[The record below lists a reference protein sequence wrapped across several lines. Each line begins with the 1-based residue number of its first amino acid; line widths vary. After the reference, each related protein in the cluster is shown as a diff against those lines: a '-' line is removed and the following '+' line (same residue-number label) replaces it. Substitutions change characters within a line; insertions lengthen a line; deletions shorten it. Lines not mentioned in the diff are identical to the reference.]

1 MHDND
6 QLPDIVP
13 GCAGSRIPGGRILDY
28 RDKPERQLCR
38 LFLLLMDKQNVSD
51 CGIGDLK
58 TMCLLRQLEPER

>member
-13 GCAGSRIPGGRILDY
+13 GCAGSRILGGRILDY

-38 LFLLLMDKQNVSD
+38 LFLLMMDKQNVSD

-58 TMCLLRQLEPER
+58 TMYILRQLETER